1 MKKTLLFLSMF
12 AWLWVGMACSGND
25 DDNPRMAPLPQYQ
38 FRGDYVTDTWNNIGI
53 IHHCADSPKSLYY
66 YIEDTQ
72 NRRYYINLNC
82 TTEYQPITE
91 LLIEG
96 IKVKFSGKIYTLN
109 EKWYRSAPNLA
120 EIQNEIEMYGL
131 FWNTYQIERIE
142 DNEASEEE

>member
-1 MKKTLLFLSMF
+1 
-12 AWLWVGMACSGND
+12 
-25 DDNPRMAPLPQYQ
+25 
-38 FRGDYVTDTWNNIGI
+38 
-53 IHHCADSPKSLYY
+53 
-66 YIEDTQ
+66 
-72 NRRYYINLNC
+72 LNC

-96 IKVKFSGKIYTLN
+96 IKVKFSGKVYTLN